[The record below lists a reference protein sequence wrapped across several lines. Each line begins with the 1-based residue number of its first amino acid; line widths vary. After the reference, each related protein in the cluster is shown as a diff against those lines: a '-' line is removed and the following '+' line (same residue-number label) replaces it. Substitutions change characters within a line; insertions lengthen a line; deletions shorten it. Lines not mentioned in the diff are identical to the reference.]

1 VCRSSPGRHV
11 EPNKQK
17 RLKLSSDREKS
28 IGRSF
33 FVLALGFVCLVVSK
47 AHAAPQVFT
56 THLESVALSAAERP
70 NVNGEGDVRAVL
82 DGRTLTISGTFEGLP
97 TPATRARIFRGIVV
111 GAPGEPILDLTVSS
125 GTSGTISGT
134 QRLTS
139 DQLAA
144 LRDEKLYVQ
153 IDSVGAPGTVSG
165 PFLAPNGTVWGWLMP
180 EHEVQPPDVP
190 QSGNWFLQ

>member
-1 VCRSSPGRHV
+1 
-11 EPNKQK
+11 
-17 RLKLSSDREKS
+17 
-28 IGRSF
+28 
-33 FVLALGFVCLVVSK
+33 LALGFVCLVVSTVQ
-47 AHAAPQVFT
+47 AAPQVFT
-56 THLESVALSAAERP
+56 THLESVALSPAERP

-82 DGRTLTISGTFEGLP
+82 DGRMLTISGTFEGLP

-111 GAPGEPILDLTVSS
+111 GAPGVPILDLTVSS
-125 GTSGTISGT
+125 GTSGTISST

-139 DQLAA
+139 DQVAA
-144 LRDEKLYVQ
+144 LRGEKLYVQ

-180 EHEVQPPDVP
+180 EHEVPPPDVP